1 LAAQDSAAV
10 VENRDEDNDSL
21 KTPGPDPATRENQ
34 ELDEVAVADTT
45 EKKRNWVSTDFWEY
59 VDLLLHDVRQEAR
72 AIGKTPLE
80 REKIV
85 ET

>member
-1 LAAQDSAAV
+1 MAAQDSAAV
-10 VENRDEDNDSL
+10 VENRDEDNNSL
-21 KTPGPDPATRENQ
+21 ETLGPDSATRENQ
-34 ELDEVAVADTT
+34 EPDEVTVAETS

-59 VDLLLHDVRQEAR
+59 VNLLLRDVRQEAR

-85 ET
+85 EM

>member
-1 LAAQDSAAV
+1 MAVQDSATV

-21 KTPGPDPATRENQ
+21 ETPGPAPTRENQ
-34 ELDEVAVADTT
+34 DSDEVAAADTT
-45 EKKRNWVSTDFWEY
+45 EKKRNWLSTDYWEY
-59 VDLLLHDVRQEAR
+59 VDLLLRDVRHEAR
-72 AIGKTPLE
+72 TVGKTPLE